1 MKHPSIRELF
11 NYWDERRGARAAPER
26 AEIEPSAIRSVLA
39 DTFILSFEPK
49 IGHPFRVAG
58 TRVCALF
65 GRDIK
70 GEAFLDLFSHDARN
84 EMRDLIAILA
94 QEPVGLVASASES
107 RAAPRGDPAL
117 ELLLLPLGYHGR
129 TDARMLGAL
138 APSEPAAWLGTRVMR
153 DLVPGAYRFLGR
165 TASPPGCPREFAGAR
180 IRHGF
185 VVYEGGNADR
195 PRLERERFIITR
207 H

>member
-1 MKHPSIRELF
+1 MKHPSIREVF
-11 NYWDERRGARAAPER
+11 NYWDERRGARAVPER
-26 AEIEPSAIRSVLA
+26 ADIEPSAIRSVLA
-39 DTFILSFEPK
+39 DTFILSFEPRT
-49 IGHPFRVAG
+49 GHPFRVAG

-70 GEAFLDLFSHDARN
+70 GEAFLDLFSRDARN
-84 EMRDLIAILA
+84 EMRDLIAVVA
-94 QEPVGLVASASES
+94 QEAVGLVASTSES
-107 RAAPRGDPAL
+107 RSAPRGPAL

-138 APSEPAAWLGTRVMR
+138 APSEPPAWLGTRILC

-165 TASPPGCPREFAGAR
+165 TAAAPGVPRDLPEVH

-195 PRLERERFIITR
+195 PRLLRNRL
-207 H
+207 